1 MKKSLPVLLL
11 FVLINLLYS
20 QNYVGSNTCTNCHN
34 YVRPSLGFNIWTEFN
49 KSGHPYK
56 LNQINGAPPVY
67 PQNTTPGVPAPP
79 PGKTWNDFVYVIGGY
94 GWKARFLASTGL
106 VYTTDSSAQYN
117 LETQGW
123 VPYEYGKTVKYNY
136 NCFKCHTTGPSA
148 TGSWN
153 GNPADSLGTFSEPG
167 IRCEGCHGPGSDHAA
182 NPTIKPPVQGNSL
195 KIDRCGDCHQRG
207 GTTNSIPAGG
217 GYIQHH
223 EQINEMR
230 ASKHGDGQ
238 GVDLTC
244 ATCHEVHLP
253 LRYKNA
259 TSFEPIKQK
268 CQDCHTGHQILLNGQ
283 PKPIDCVDCHM
294 APATKS
300 AVGKVVGNG
309 RRGDVKTH
317 IFGINT
323 SAVNYTQMFTPDG
336 SKVKLDANGLAAVT
350 LDFACLRCHT
360 NKDLTWAASYAD
372 SIHIKGITTGIDD
385 RNNLPK
391 DFVLEQNYPNPFNPI
406 TTINFSLPKS
416 SRVKLVVY
424 TINGEYVTTL
434 IDEFIPAGNHS
445 IKFDAEGLSSGTYIY
460 KFTADNFTSSKKMI
474 LLK

>member
-1 MKKSLPVLLL
+1 
-11 FVLINLLYS
+11 
-20 QNYVGSNTCTNCHN
+20 
-34 YVRPSLGFNIWTEFN
+34 
-49 KSGHPYK
+49 
-56 LNQINGAPPVY
+56 
-67 PQNTTPGVPAPP
+67 
-79 PGKTWNDFVYVIGGY
+79 
-94 GWKARFLASTGL
+94 
-106 VYTTDSSAQYN
+106 
-117 LETQGW
+117 
-123 VPYEYGKTVKYNY
+123 
-136 NCFKCHTTGPSA
+136 
-148 TGSWN
+148 
-153 GNPADSLGTFSEPG
+153 
-167 IRCEGCHGPGSDHAA
+167 
-182 NPTIKPPVQGNSL
+182 
-195 KIDRCGDCHQRG
+195 
-207 GTTNSIPAGG
+207 
-217 GYIQHH
+217 
-223 EQINEMR
+223 
-230 ASKHGDGQ
+230 
-238 GVDLTC
+238 
-244 ATCHEVHLP
+244 
-253 LRYKNA
+253 
-259 TSFEPIKQK
+259 
-268 CQDCHTGHQILLNGQ
+268 
-283 PKPIDCVDCHM
+283 M